1 MAKEQSNQALAD
13 QLSMITFS
21 TIDSYMGKENKYVVV
36 DTLAYAGHLM
46 EDPRTIV
53 AFTRASLGL
62 TVIGDAEVHSSSTDN
77 RKNTHPLKQLTRHL
91 CKSKRFF
98 EMTESRQ
105 RYVFQYTDALQA
117 IGMIAGEKIV
127 DLRSIPIAVPISA
140 IDDVFDSDDESD
152 DDDDVIFRSRFAHSN
167 TLSGSTPSKANVW
180 QNDTFGVAQPET
192 APPEAIIS
200 ATDQFDIDI
209 EHESRQRSP
218 LVHQDDPRLYDVQ
231 YNQAAHILHRAFHGN
246 HGHQESLLEVLSDEQ
261 MFTTEIIQ
269 LKELAAE
276 NDVDINYLTS
286 IYDACGRSVIDT
298 RTAVRLLHL
307 QYEVARS
314 ATIPYEV
321 LLKYCENDQVYAR
334 IFDKIDEDGYKI
346 SEDDQLEYNES
357 DVSSVVFRDI
367 KQWLDMKDKQPH
379 PKDANDTSHYLDNF
393 NDDNVNEDSAD
404 EDSADEINEDSKSV
418 ENWNDLKGDGTG
430 NWD

>member
-1 MAKEQSNQALAD
+1 
-13 QLSMITFS
+13 
-21 TIDSYMGKENKYVVV
+21 
-36 DTLAYAGHLM
+36 
-46 EDPRTIV
+46 
-53 AFTRASLGL
+53 
-62 TVIGDAEVHSSSTDN
+62 
-77 RKNTHPLKQLTRHL
+77 
-91 CKSKRFF
+91 
-98 EMTESRQ
+98 
-105 RYVFQYTDALQA
+105 
-117 IGMIAGEKIV
+117 
-127 DLRSIPIAVPISA
+127 
-140 IDDVFDSDDESD
+140 
-152 DDDDVIFRSRFAHSN
+152 
-167 TLSGSTPSKANVW
+167 
-180 QNDTFGVAQPET
+180 
-192 APPEAIIS
+192 
-200 ATDQFDIDI
+200 
-209 EHESRQRSP
+209 
-218 LVHQDDPRLYDVQ
+218 
-231 YNQAAHILHRAFHGN
+231 
-246 HGHQESLLEVLSDEQ
+246 

-346 SEDDQLEYNES
+346 SEDNQLEYNES